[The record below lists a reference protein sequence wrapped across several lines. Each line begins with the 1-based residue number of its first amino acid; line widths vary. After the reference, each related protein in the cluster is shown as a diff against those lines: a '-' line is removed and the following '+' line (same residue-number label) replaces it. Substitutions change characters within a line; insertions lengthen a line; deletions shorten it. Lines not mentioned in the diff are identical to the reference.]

1 MLKYNNI
8 ELKASHKLMK
18 QQRKEPHSNQ
28 QGKCR
33 PRKEKEE
40 NLWHESY
47 FGYLIFPW
55 NVGDKP
61 R

>member
-1 MLKYNNI
+1 M
-8 ELKASHKLMK
+8 ELKGSHKLMN
-18 QQRKEPHSNQ
+18 QRKDPHSNQ
-28 QGKCR
+28 QGKC

-40 NLWHESY
+40 NRWHESY